1 MTMTPDR
8 FAALADAHG
17 GAIERWPVDLR
28 DAARAHLLLHPQAG
42 LVLQEAARLDAALES
57 WTVPGPGAA
66 LAARTRMRIAPQRRL
81 LRTRRLRLWFSGFGA
96 AGVLA
101 GGLAAGALIVTL
113 SQPAP
118 EQVGEPLYEVSVLGA
133 PVDTDEPPGA
143 GMTP

>member
-17 GAIERWPVDLR
+17 GAIERWPADLR
-28 DAARAHLLLHPQAG
+28 DAGRAHLLLHPEAS
-42 LVLQEAARLDAALES
+42 LVLDEAARLDAALGS
-57 WTVPGPGAA
+57 WSVPGPGAA
-66 LAARTRMRIAPQRRL
+66 LAARTLMQVAPQR
-81 LRTRRLRLWFSGFGA
+81 RTRRLRLWFSGFGA

-101 GGLAAGALIVTL
+101 GGLAAGAAIVML

-133 PVDTDEPPGA
+133 PVDADEPPGK
-143 GMTP
+143 GVSP